1 MNGGSERDAA
11 GVGGAHSWREL
22 HTNIARRHQQLSP
35 PTISASSPPH
45 PSKKSPK
52 PPPLP
57 ANDYKIIVRI
67 RGGLD
72 CSKIHSCVLRQI
84 ILKAAGL
91 PINEHTAQ
99 DQLRV
104 NEISNTILV
113 STPNMDRAD
122 SYNTIRTLNF
132 NGTTYEVATHVAD
145 PSDTCRGVILLPIDS
160 PEQAIL
166 PTLIS
171 YNPDLTVGSARRLG
185 NTESILITFQGKRVP
200 YYINYEGCALRCIP
214 YRQKIEACTRC
225 RKVGHRQDVCPFST
239 DTRCPNCGTLD
250 PSMDHDCKP
259 VCIVC
264 NGAHPT
270 GSQLC
275 KQRYKP
281 QQTPSKA
288 RSQQAPS
295 FPAIDPAQARA
306 RSSSKT
312 PGPHSTSQGEAWPA
326 LPPPPPPPS
335 KQATPPPQVSWARV
349 ASTCSSPSQPS
360 NLETSLL
367 RENATLKEEI
377 RQLKLSLQST
387 QPPSPSQPYSLPS
400 SQPLTPS
407 LPSPTPTS
415 NDPPSPMDVAPES
428 QPPTTPS
435 PPNKR
440 KTPDTPRTEDRL
452 DDTLLGFNDRITTLE
467 SKAHQLQQD
476 FMAFQQSCTAQ
487 FVALNDKL
495 DRFLEYVMAQLATLT
510 QAITPPPT
518 NSPPALPSD
527 GE

>member
-22 HTNIARRHQQLSP
+22 HTNIARRHQQISP
-35 PTISASSPPH
+35 PTISAASPSH

-57 ANDYKIIVRI
+57 ANGYKIIVRI

-145 PSDTCRGVILLPIDS
+145 ASDTCRGVILLPIDS

-171 YNPDLTVGSARRLG
+171 YNPDLT
-185 NTESILITFQGKRVP
+185 
-200 YYINYEGCALRCIP
+200 
-214 YRQKIEACTRC
+214 
-225 RKVGHRQDVCPFST
+225 
-239 DTRCPNCGTLD
+239 
-250 PSMDHDCKP
+250 
-259 VCIVC
+259 
-264 NGAHPT
+264 
-270 GSQLC
+270 
-275 KQRYKP
+275 RYKP

-312 PGPHSTSQGEAWPA
+312 PRPHSTSQGEAWPA

-387 QPPSPSQPYSLPS
+387 QPPSPSQPYTLPS

-415 NDPPSPMDVAPES
+415 NEPPSPMDVAPES

-495 DRFLEYVMAQLATLT
+495 DRLS
-510 QAITPPPT
+510 
-518 NSPPALPSD
+518 SPSWHN
-527 GE
+527 

>member
-35 PTISASSPPH
+35 LTILAASPPH
-45 PSKKSPK
+45 LSKKSPK

-57 ANDYKIIVRI
+57 ANYDYKIIVRI
-67 RGGLD
+67 RSGLD
-72 CSKIHSCVLRQI
+72 CSKIYSCVLRQI

-99 DQLRV
+99 EQHRV

-145 PSDTCRGVILLPIDS
+145 PSDTCCGVILLPIDS

-171 YNPDLTVGSARRLG
+171 YNPDLT
-185 NTESILITFQGKRVP
+185 
-200 YYINYEGCALRCIP
+200 
-214 YRQKIEACTRC
+214 
-225 RKVGHRQDVCPFST
+225 
-239 DTRCPNCGTLD
+239 
-250 PSMDHDCKP
+250 
-259 VCIVC
+259 
-264 NGAHPT
+264 
-270 GSQLC
+270 LC

-335 KQATPPPQVSWARV
+335 KQATPSPQVSWARV

-367 RENATLKEEI
+367 RENTTLTEEI
-377 RQLKLSLQST
+377 RQLNLSLQST
-387 QPPSPSQPYSLPS
+387 QPPSPSQPYTLPS

-415 NDPPSPMDVAPES
+415 NEPPSPIDVAPES

-440 KTPDTPRTEDRL
+440 ETPDTPRTEDRL
-452 DDTLLGFNDRITTLE
+452 DDTLLGFNDRITALE
-467 SKAHQLQQD
+467 SKVHQLQQD

-495 DRFLEYVMAQLATLT
+495 DRFLESVMAQLATLT

>member
-1 MNGGSERDAA
+1 MNGGSERNAA
-11 GVGGAHSWREL
+11 GVGGTHSWREL
-22 HTNIARRHQQLSP
+22 HTNIARRHQQLSL
-35 PTISASSPPH
+35 PTISAASPPH

-99 DQLRV
+99 DQLHV

-132 NGTTYEVATHVAD
+132 NGTTYEVATPVAD

-239 DTRCPNCGTLD
+239 DTRSTLD

-259 VCIVC
+259 VCIVTVHTLRAPSC
-264 NGAHPT
+264 ASSATSPNSDSLQGKEPT
-270 GSQLC
+270 STLIPGHRSCPSTRQE
-275 KQRYKP
+275 
-281 QQTPSKA
+281 QQQDPRATLYLPGRSLARPTTTTAASLKVSNTPTPGREQYPAEDSEESRIFTPSGPPLQ
-288 RSQQAPS
+288 RAPKRRGLPS
-295 FPAIDPAQARA
+295 LLV
-306 RSSSKT
+306 T
-312 PGPHSTSQGEAWPA
+312 PMPCVCRTGAVPLETRR
-326 LPPPPPPPS
+326 L
-335 KQATPPPQVSWARV
+335 RV
-349 ASTCSSPSQPS
+349 AQRRGGLFCVQP
-360 NLETSLL
+360 
-367 RENATLKEEI
+367 
-377 RQLKLSLQST
+377 
-387 QPPSPSQPYSLPS
+387 
-400 SQPLTPS
+400 
-407 LPSPTPTS
+407 
-415 NDPPSPMDVAPES
+415 
-428 QPPTTPS
+428 
-435 PPNKR
+435 
-440 KTPDTPRTEDRL
+440 
-452 DDTLLGFNDRITTLE
+452 
-467 SKAHQLQQD
+467 
-476 FMAFQQSCTAQ
+476 
-487 FVALNDKL
+487 
-495 DRFLEYVMAQLATLT
+495 
-510 QAITPPPT
+510 
-518 NSPPALPSD
+518 
-527 GE
+527 

>member
-1 MNGGSERDAA
+1 MYGGSERDAA

-35 PTISASSPPH
+35 PTISAASPPH

-122 SYNTIRTLNF
+122 SYNSIRTLNF

-171 YNPDLTVGSARRLG
+171 YNPDLT
-185 NTESILITFQGKRVP
+185 
-200 YYINYEGCALRCIP
+200 
-214 YRQKIEACTRC
+214 
-225 RKVGHRQDVCPFST
+225 
-239 DTRCPNCGTLD
+239 
-250 PSMDHDCKP
+250 
-259 VCIVC
+259 
-264 NGAHPT
+264 
-270 GSQLC
+270 LC

-295 FPAIDPAQARA
+295 FPAIDPAQAHA

-335 KQATPPPQVSWARV
+335 KQAAPPPQVSWARV

-387 QPPSPSQPYSLPS
+387 QPPSPSPSQPCTLPS

-415 NDPPSPMDVAPES
+415 NELPSPMDVAPES

-487 FVALNDKL
+487 FVALNGKL
-495 DRFLEYVMAQLATLT
+495 DRFLESVMAQPATLT